1 MTGFRVPA
9 FVCTLVLSILL
20 AAPSSLFPGAIAAQ
34 EATPV
39 VSDSGE
45 GAVLLFAAPG
55 MRPDFVE
62 TFAAQG
68 ALPTIA
74 EVRTAGA
81 SADGGL
87 RGPFPATTGANLTTL
102 LTGAWPAEHGVVGD
116 RFFRTGS
123 PDFAD
128 FATWTDPGLTQTD
141 TLPQAVERAGKQVV
155 SVGWESVAA
164 LDPPIGGPVVAGP
177 VPYSQSGVVTNIDR
191 SDQPANA
198 DRHDVGYE
206 HVDLRPAEGWAE
218 APESF
223 SPAQETDFTIRTLDP
238 AGPNPDRSF
247 AVYVYD
253 STDDAT
259 TNYDRVLVAPEK
271 DATGTLADLAS
282 GAWAAVPVAL
292 SGERDGQAA
301 GFWLKSI
308 DLTPDLSRF
317 RLYYTPVSRVAASWV
332 DCGERP
338 ECAQPGGF
346 EESLNVAVGAPVAV
360 DAAPLAAGL
369 IDEATFVA
377 QGITGAWQTVDALR
391 FIVGDLGVQPD
402 LLLLGTSFP
411 DAVSRQFLGFL
422 AERDAE
428 GAVATPVAE
437 GGDGEG
443 DAATD
448 PDDKEGF
455 VRDGYMMADEILA
468 VGRDLLGPEATTLL
482 VSPSALAPS
491 WLAVNA
497 GKVLVDAGIADAEQ
511 PENCVPGP
519 VSMPPGTPD
528 PKALPIGPAV
538 KVCWSGGTAH
548 VYFNLD
554 GREAAGSVAED
565 AFETTRDAVIAAFE
579 QLRDPANPDQPVVAA
594 LFRKEDLRDLGGA
607 DALHQSRT
615 GDVVVTLAPPYR
627 FDDEIEGVIMAEAM
641 PVLAEGYLPA
651 GEAENGGL
659 FLATGPDIASGASFV
674 ARGIDVAPTVAY
686 LLDVPG
692 PYNATGSILYDLL
705 ANAATLREVTLLDIS
720 DFHGQL
726 PPLRAAADEI
736 DAEGAV
742 SSSFDVGGVAFLAPW
757 FDRYRAE
764 ARGKTLLV
772 TGGDAVGATP
782 PISSLFGDLPAIE
795 AMNALG
801 FSADALGNH
810 NFDAGAAN
818 MFENLA
824 PVANFPYLSV
834 NLVPA
839 RADATPVPGGPPFL
853 PSLLLDFE
861 GISVGLIGFSN
872 PDIPQLT
879 RPGALGPYRV
889 IDPVEPINAEAARL
903 RAQGADV
910 IIAMG
915 HMGATG
921 GTLTDPAGPVVEVT
935 DPLEG
940 VDVVVGDHTDVQVSA
955 VRPNGTL
962 LVENRSKGVMF
973 TRVRLVVD
981 GESGELVYRTA
992 DHHRPWNIGVTPD
1005 PELAAALGELNAEL
1019 APFLGRVI
1027 GSAVRPIPRA
1037 DACGMETGRT
1047 CESLIGNV
1055 ITDALR
1061 TTYGTDFAITNSGG
1075 IRADLTCPPEGSDV
1089 CPTDAGELPITEG
1102 QVLTVL
1108 PFGNVAVTVEMS
1120 GAELKAM
1127 LEAGVAAMPEAS
1139 GAFPQVSGLCFTYD
1153 VDAEPGSRVTGA
1165 VRQVADGTCSGEMID
1180 LSEAA
1185 TYTIA
1190 TNDFTAS
1197 GGDNYPTFI
1206 SRADTRDLLASVVA
1220 AYISGES
1227 PLSLPGEPLAPEIEG
1242 RIACE
1247 GEACPA
1253 PAGA

>member
-1 MTGFRVPA
+1 M
-9 FVCTLVLSILL
+9 
-20 AAPSSLFPGAIAAQ
+20 
-34 EATPV
+34 
-39 VSDSGE
+39 
-45 GAVLLFAAPG
+45 
-55 MRPDFVE
+55 
-62 TFAAQG
+62 
-68 ALPTIA
+68 
-74 EVRTAGA
+74 
-81 SADGGL
+81 
-87 RGPFPATTGANLTTL
+87 
-102 LTGAWPAEHGVVGD
+102 GD

-128 FATWTDPGLTQTD
+128 FATWAGSGLIQAD
-141 TLPQAVERAGKQVV
+141 TLPQAAERAGKQVV
-155 SVGWESVAA
+155 SVGWESVSG
-164 LDPPIGGPVVAGP
+164 LDPPVGGPVVTGP
-177 VPYSQSGVVTNIDR
+177 IAYSQSGVVTNIGLA
-191 SDQPANA
+191 DQPANA
-198 DRHDVGYE
+198 ERHNVGYE
-206 HVDLRPAEGWAE
+206 HVDLRPAEGWSE

-223 SPAQETDFTIRTLDP
+223 SPAQETDFTIRSLDLT
-238 AGPNPDRSF
+238 GPNPDRSF

-259 TNYDRVLVAPEK
+259 MNYDRVLVAPEK
-271 DATGTLADLAS
+271 DAAGSLADLAS

-292 SGERDGQAA
+292 TGERDGEAA
-301 GFWLKSI
+301 GFWLKTI
-308 DLTPDLSRF
+308 DLAPDLSAF
-317 RLYYTPVSRVAASWV
+317 RLYYTAVSRVAASWI
-332 DCGERP
+332 DCRDRP

-346 EESLNVAVGAPVAV
+346 EEALNIAVGPPVAV
-360 DAAPLAAGL
+360 DAAPLEAGL
-369 IDEATFVA
+369 VDEATFVA
-377 QGITGAWQTVDALR
+377 QGISSSWQTVDALR
-391 FIVGDLGVQPD
+391 FIVEDLGVQPD

-422 AERDAE
+422 HATDA
-428 GAVATPVAE
+428 GRGIATPVE
-437 GGDGEG
+437 GGADEG
-443 DAATD
+443 VVAIDTD
-448 PDDKEGF
+448 EVEGF

-468 VGRDLLGPEATTLL
+468 VGRDLLGSEATTLV
-482 VSPSALAPS
+482 VSPWGLAPS

-519 VSMPPGTPD
+519 LSTASGTPD
-528 PKALPIGPAV
+528 PEALPVGPAV
-538 KVCWSGGTAH
+538 KICWSGGTAH
-548 VYFNLD
+548 VYINLD

-565 AFETTRDAVIAAFE
+565 AYEPTRDAVIAAFE
-579 QLRDPANPDQPVVAA
+579 QLRDPTNPDSPVVAA
-594 LFRKEDLRDLGGA
+594 VFRKEDLRDVGGA
-607 DALHQSRT
+607 DALHPSRT

-627 FDDEIEGVIMAEAM
+627 FDDAIEGVVVANAI
-641 PVLAEGYLPA
+641 PVVAGGYLPA
-651 GEAENGGL
+651 GGAENAGL
-659 FLATGPDIASGASFV
+659 FLAAGPDIASGASFA
-674 ARGIDVAPTVAY
+674 ARSIDVAPTAAY

-692 PYNATGSILYDLL
+692 PYNASGSILYELL
-705 ANAATLREVTLLDIS
+705 ADGSTLHEVTLLDIS

-726 PPLRAAADEI
+726 PPLSAAADDI

-742 SSSFDVGGVAFLAPW
+742 SSSFDVGGVAYLASW
-757 FDRYRAE
+757 FDHYRAE
-764 ARGKTLLV
+764 ARGETLLV
-772 TGGDAVGATP
+772 TAGDAVGATP
-782 PISSLFGDLPAIE
+782 PISSVFGDLPTIE

-801 FSADALGNH
+801 FSADSLGNH

-824 PVANFPYLSV
+824 PLANFPYLSV

-839 RADATPVPGGPPFL
+839 RADATPVAGDPPFL
-853 PSLLLDFE
+853 PSLLLDLE

-889 IDPVEPINAEAARL
+889 IDPVEPINAEVARL
-903 RAQGADV
+903 REQGADV

-921 GTLTDPAGPVVEVT
+921 GTLTDPTGPVVEVT
-935 DPLEG
+935 DQLEG

-981 GESGELVYRTA
+981 VERGELVYRTA

-1005 PELAAALGELNAEL
+1005 PEIAAALEQLEVDL
-1019 APFLGRVI
+1019 APTLGRVI
-1027 GSAVRPIPRA
+1027 GSAVQPIPRA

-1047 CESLIGNV
+1047 CESLIGNIV
-1055 ITDALR
+1055 TDALR

-1075 IRADLTCPPEGSDV
+1075 IRADLTCPPEGSEF

-1108 PFGNVAVTVEMS
+1108 PFGNVAVTVEVS

-1153 VDAEPGSRVTGA
+1153 IEAEPGSRVTGA
-1165 VRQVADGTCSGEMID
+1165 VRQAADGTCSGEVIE
-1180 LSEAA
+1180 LSEGA
-1185 TYTIA
+1185 TYSIA

-1197 GGDNYPTFI
+1197 GGDNYPAII
-1206 SRADTRDLLASVVA
+1206 SRANTRDLLASVVA
-1220 AYISGES
+1220 AYVAGES
-1227 PLSLPGEPLAPEIEG
+1227 PLSLPGEPLDPKIEG
-1242 RIACE
+1242 RIVCE